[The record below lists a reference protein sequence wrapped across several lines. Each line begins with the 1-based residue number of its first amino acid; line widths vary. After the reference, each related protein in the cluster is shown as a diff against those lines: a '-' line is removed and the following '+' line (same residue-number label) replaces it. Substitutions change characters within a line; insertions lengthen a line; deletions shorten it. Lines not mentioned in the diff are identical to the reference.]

1 MIGKIISMAKEPK
14 TNLFDVIKHFINI
27 IFQRVT
33 SIPGRVN
40 IGFGFFIVLVIF
52 LVIAQ
57 PIAFYILQIIQSVL
71 NAALVYFQKEP
82 IPLSEG
88 ANTILVLIICLAIL
102 MVETVFCSLLVHW
115 SDIKK
120 KELSKKTQ

>member
-1 MIGKIISMAKEPK
+1 MAKEPK
-14 TNLFDVIKHFINI
+14 TNLYDVIKHFISI

-52 LVIAQ
+52 LVIVQ
-57 PIAFYILQIIQSVL
+57 PIAFYLLQMIQSVL
-71 NAALVYFQKEP
+71 NAVLVYLQKEP

-88 ANTILVLIICLAIL
+88 ANTIIVLLICLAIL
-102 MVETVFCSLLVHW
+102 LVETVFCSILVHW

-120 KELSKKTQ
+120 KELSKKT